1 VQIVARRKNNTVP
14 DPVEIRAFQAQD
26 AAAIDE
32 LLVANELP
40 PDGMD
45 TLRDTTVV
53 ARIDERIVGCAALE
67 LYDNAA
73 LLRSVAVHADVR
85 DRGLGRRLVHE
96 MLARARGA
104 GVRELYLL
112 TLTAERWFPRFGF
125 EVIRRD
131 QAPETIRRSDE
142 FTTLCPDAAVLMR
155 LPLS

>member
-1 VQIVARRKNNTVP
+1 MSDAI
-14 DPVEIRAFQAQD
+14 EITAFRAQD
-26 AAAIDE
+26 APAISE

-45 TLRDTTVV
+45 ALRDTTVV
-53 ARIDERIVGCAALE
+53 ARMDENIVGCAALE

-96 MLARARGA
+96 MLARARAA
-104 GVRELYLL
+104 GVGDLYLL

-125 EVIRRD
+125 EAVPRD
-131 QAPETIRRSDE
+131 QAPAAVRHSDE
-142 FTTLCPDAAVLMR
+142 FTTLCPDTAVFMR
-155 LPLS
+155 LRL